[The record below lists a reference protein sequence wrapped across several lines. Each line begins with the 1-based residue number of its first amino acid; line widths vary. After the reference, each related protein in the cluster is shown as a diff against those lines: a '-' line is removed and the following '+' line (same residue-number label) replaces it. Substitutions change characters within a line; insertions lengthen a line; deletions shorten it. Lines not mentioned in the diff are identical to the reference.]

1 MSKDERE
8 QLTAL
13 VDEALALAAAAEEI
27 VSGRD
32 QAKRTVRDDVER
44 LSARAVQVA
53 REGRIA
59 WRVVPLS
66 QDDADIPSHLA
77 SGPRSSP
84 DLSPRALITRRAA
97 WTLP

>member
-8 QLTAL
+8 QLKAR
-13 VDEALALAAAAEEI
+13 VDEALALAAAADEI

-53 REGRIA
+53 REGRVA

-77 SGPRSSP
+77 AVRDLP
-84 DLSPRALITRRAA
+84 DLSPRAHIARLAA